1 MVLRSR
7 WSGARRQ
14 DVDVADAIEVGRFGT
29 VAEADRHA
37 LVLAAVGIGCRLVA
51 DGGAVKLLVA
61 GVEAAERARL
71 ELTSYE
77 RENAPRQRPALP
89 ARPLSSGFDTA
100 LAYCAVLLFFFVAS
114 RRHAFGVDW
123 LEIGAAASGRILQ
136 GEWWRTVTA
145 LALHADFDHLLGNL
159 LFGTLFGLLVA
170 QLLGWGLGWLAIIVA
185 GTLGNFIDALLHP
198 AGHSAIGASTA
209 LFGALGILAAH
220 AWQARVLTWRGGVRR
235 WAPLA
240 GGTML
245 LVLLGTSGERTDVTA
260 HVAGFAAGWLIGL
273 ALAGSARMPQGP
285 RSQRLYAVLGC
296 GLVTLAWLLALHA
309 PM

>member
-1 MVLRSR
+1 MR
-7 WSGARRQ
+7 
-14 DVDVADAIEVGRFGT
+14 
-29 VAEADRHA
+29 
-37 LVLAAVGIGCRLVA
+37 
-51 DGGAVKLLVA
+51 LLVA
-61 GVEAAERARL
+61 GAEAAERARL

-77 RENAPRQRPALP
+77 RENAPRQRPSLP
-89 ARPLSSGFDTA
+89 ARPLSAGFDAA

-123 LEIGAAASGRILQ
+123 LEIGAAAAGRILQ

-145 LALHADFDHLLGNL
+145 LGLHADLDHLLGNL
-159 LFGTLFGLLVA
+159 FFGTLFGLLVA

-273 ALAGSARMPQGP
+273 ALAGPVRMPQGP
-285 RSQRLYAVLGC
+285 RCTAALRRARVRARDT
-296 GLVTLAWLLALHA
+296 GLAPGPARAHVARPPGQVLALPAASRRPSPA
-309 PM
+309 PAPTRPEASPCATRSTRSPLSSSGTP

>member
-77 RENAPRQRPALP
+77 RENAPRPRPSLP
-89 ARPLSSGFDTA
+89 ARPLSAGFDAA

-123 LEIGAAASGRILQ
+123 LEIGAASAGRILQ

-145 LALHADFDHLLGNL
+145 LGLHADLDHLLGNL
-159 LFGTLFGLLVA
+159 FFGTLFGLLVA
-170 QLLGWGLGWLAIIVA
+170 QLLGWGQGWLAIIVA

-273 ALAGSARMPQGP
+273 ALAGPVRMPHGP